1 MVLKNYTSCPLLTA
15 VHYVLASIKQ
25 HVWDFKMVE
34 RKNSAHFARY
44 VSGIFNNEEKMK
56 R

>member
-1 MVLKNYTSCPLLTA
+1 
-15 VHYVLASIKQ
+15 
-25 HVWDFKMVE
+25 MVE